1 MTEPTDIGT
10 PADWVAE
17 GERRALRDWQRTHRE
32 PCDDC
37 TWIEVQAMCDLEPR
51 LELARAC
58 PKHGGRP

>member
-37 TWIEVQAMCDLEPR
+37 TWVEVQAMCEREPR
-51 LELARAC
+51 QELGRAC